1 MRRILTRWR
10 LVVPVVL
17 LAVSAAVF
25 TVLYVTR
32 YRVMERT
39 DDAASAAAVR
49 AAAEG
54 AVAMLSY
61 KPDTLEAD
69 LAAAKSHLTGD
80 FLNYYSDFSDEILLP
95 AARDRA
101 VTTTASVARAADA
114 DIRPDAA
121 KVLVFVNQTTR
132 SRERPEPAQTA
143 SSVMVSMAKVDGKW
157 LISAF
162 DPV

>member
-1 MRRILTRWR
+1 MRRVLARWR
-10 LVVPVVL
+10 LIVPCVALV
-17 LAVSAAVF
+17 ASAAVF
-25 TVLYVTR
+25 AVLYVTQ
-32 YRVMERT
+32 YRVDTET

-49 AAAEG
+49 AASEG

-69 LAAAKSHLTGD
+69 LAAAKSHLAGE

-114 DIRPDAA
+114 EIRPDAA
-121 KVLVFVNQTTR
+121 KVLVFVNQTTT
-132 SRERPEPAQTA
+132 SRERPEPAVTA

-162 DPV
+162 DPI